1 MLIPTKAC
9 LLLLLSVAVA
19 VQSLFAAHSKEQ
31 CDARFQKD
39 YIEKILGK
47 EVECPSNLR
56 GGICFQK
63 NATLIALRLDS
74 SGRIESIFIN
84 DLCAGI
90 FGLRKLVDELVPKS
104 KRGEILPQPSNPKPE
119 TSLVLR
125 SGCRMT
131 QREDYECLT
140 MEYSEFMCQGCA
152 PATVNIVWKDLQST
166 RPLALSHA
174 WIVVPTGA
182 PQSKLLEKA
191 GFRIAPTINRHD
203 GQGTASVSVE
213 FLNGFFELIYPDPT
227 VPVSAASK
235 AGAEKFRLKS
245 EWRDSGYSPI
255 GIVFDRTE
263 ATPEKFSF
271 STWRITVDWLEK
283 DTFIEM
289 LTPKEMPKTLSLS
302 ISSHAQN
309 PESENEKLSRDPVKG
324 AMFHHPN
331 GARRLT
337 AVRVVA
343 PNAESL
349 PPSAAYIASHG
360 LMKFDVGDRWL
371 LELTLDNGKQRMMKN
386 FQPDLPLIIRY

>member
-1 MLIPTKAC
+1 MNINAHRSKKRSS
-9 LLLLLSVAVA
+9 LLLIYFLITTFTVVSAVTSTKHVSVRTSAF
-19 VQSLFAAHSKEQ
+19 QSDK
-31 CDARFQKD
+31 
-39 YIEKILGK
+39 
-47 EVECPSNLR
+47 
-56 GGICFQK
+56 
-63 NATLIALRLDS
+63 
-74 SGRIESIFIN
+74 
-84 DLCAGI
+84 
-90 FGLRKLVDELVPKS
+90 
-104 KRGEILPQPSNPKPE
+104 
-119 TSLVLR
+119 
-125 SGCRMT
+125 
-131 QREDYECLT
+131 
-140 MEYSEFMCQGCA
+140 
-152 PATVNIVWKDLQST
+152 

-182 PQSKLLEKA
+182 PQRTVLENA

-227 VPVSAASK
+227 VPISPASK
-235 AGAEKFRLKS
+235 VGAEKFRLKS
-245 EWRDSGYSPI
+245 EWRNTGYSPI
-255 GIVFDRTE
+255 GIVFDRTD

-289 LTPKEMPKTLSLS
+289 LTPREMPKALSLS

-309 PESENEKLSRDPVKG
+309 PESANENLARDPVKG

-343 PNAESL
+343 PSTESF

-371 LELTLDNGKQRMMKN
+371 LELTLDNGKQRVTKN
-386 FQPDLPLIIRY
+386 FQADLPLVIHY

>member
-1 MLIPTKAC
+1 MNTIMNINAHPSKTRSS
-9 LLLLLSVAVA
+9 LLLIYFLISTFTVVSAVTHSSEA
-19 VQSLFAAHSKEQ
+19 TPTEHVSGGTSAFQSDK
-31 CDARFQKD
+31 
-39 YIEKILGK
+39 
-47 EVECPSNLR
+47 
-56 GGICFQK
+56 
-63 NATLIALRLDS
+63 
-74 SGRIESIFIN
+74 
-84 DLCAGI
+84 
-90 FGLRKLVDELVPKS
+90 
-104 KRGEILPQPSNPKPE
+104 
-119 TSLVLR
+119 
-125 SGCRMT
+125 
-131 QREDYECLT
+131 
-140 MEYSEFMCQGCA
+140 
-152 PATVNIVWKDLQST
+152 

-182 PQSKLLEKA
+182 PQRTVLEKV

-227 VPVSAASK
+227 VPISPASK
-235 AGAEKFRLKS
+235 VGAEKFRLKS

-271 STWRITVDWLEK
+271 STWRITADWLEK

-289 LTPKEMPKTLSLS
+289 LTPKEMPKALSLS
-302 ISSHAQN
+302 ISSQPQN
-309 PESENEKLSRDPVKG
+309 AESENEKLARDPVKG

-360 LMKFDVGDRWL
+360 LMRFDVGDRWL
-371 LELTLDNGKQRMMKN
+371 LELTLDNGKQRVTKN
-386 FQPDLPLIIRY
+386 FQPDLPLVIHY